1 MHIHQLFQLDL
12 IDTLW
17 NVKREGIQGRNGYTA
32 DLIDTLW
39 NVKTLTSSYVDGSTA
54 DLIDTLWNVKLF
66 YNVKPLDRIVI

>member
-1 MHIHQLFQLDL
+1 MLNLL
-12 IDTLW
+12 KP
-17 NVKREGIQGRNGYTA
+17 V